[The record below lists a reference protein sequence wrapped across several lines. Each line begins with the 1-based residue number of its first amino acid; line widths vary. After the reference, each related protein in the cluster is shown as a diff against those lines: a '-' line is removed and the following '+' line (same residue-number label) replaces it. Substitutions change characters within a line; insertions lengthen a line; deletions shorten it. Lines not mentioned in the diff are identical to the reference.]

1 MSWRGKWEEVWKD
14 IHSHKDGLD
23 LIKIKLYGND
33 QPGEKVIVEV
43 INKTIL
49 LN

>member
-1 MSWRGKWEEVWKD
+1 MSWREKWKEVWKD

-23 LIKIKLYGND
+23 WIKIMLYGND
-33 QPGEKVIVEV
+33 QPGEKVIDEV